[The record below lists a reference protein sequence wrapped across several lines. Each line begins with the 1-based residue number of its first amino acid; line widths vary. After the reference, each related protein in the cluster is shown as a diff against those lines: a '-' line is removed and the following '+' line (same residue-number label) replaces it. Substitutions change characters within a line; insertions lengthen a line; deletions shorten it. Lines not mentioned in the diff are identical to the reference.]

1 MDANESVF
9 QSVPANA
16 GSAIRWKLWI
26 PLALA
31 GVLVLTLVYRW
42 ATGGAKPVPVAR
54 PVPVTLATA
63 RTGDMPVNLAGLG
76 TVVPTD
82 AVTVRTRVDGQ
93 IMKIYFREGQMVK
106 EGDLLIQIDPR
117 PYQVQLLQAEG
128 QMAKDQ
134 AALKNAKMDLARFT
148 TLWNDKII
156 SQQQVDT
163 QVALVDQDAAAVK
176 SDLGAVE
183 SAKLNLT
190 YSRITAPLSGKVG
203 LRMVDQGN
211 VVHANDATGL
221 VTLTPLSPI
230 NVLFTL
236 PADDIQVIQESIHAG
251 KAPAVEVLDRDMSKS
266 LGLGTLLAVDNQVD
280 TTTGTVRIKAQFANT
295 DGRLFPNQ
303 FVNARLLVDTL
314 HGALI
319 IPAAAVQRSPQGTF
333 VYVVKPDS
341 TVDLRLV
348 EVQVTEGDQ
357 SALKKGV
364 AAGEKVVISGIEK
377 LRPGSKIVDDA
388 QPAAP
393 AAAPKASK

>member
-9 QSVPANA
+9 QPVEATSGA
-16 GSAIRWKLWI
+16 GIRWKLWL
-26 PLALA
+26 PLAVA
-31 GVLVLTLVYRW
+31 GVLVLTLVARW
-42 ATGGAKPVPVAR
+42 ATGGAKPAPVVRA
-54 PVPVTLATA
+54 VPVTLAAA
-63 RTGDMPVNLAGLG
+63 RTGDMPVNLSGLG
-76 TVVPTD
+76 TVIPTD

-93 IMKIYFREGQMVK
+93 IMKIYFKEGQMVK

-134 AALKNAKMDLARFT
+134 AALKNAKMDLARFNA
-148 TLWNDKII
+148 LLNDKII

-163 QVALVDQDAAAVK
+163 QVALVDQDEAAVK

-211 VVHANDATGL
+211 VVHATDATGL

-236 PADDIQVIQESIHAG
+236 PADDIQLIQDSTRAG
-251 KAPAVEVLDRDMSKS
+251 KPPAVEVLDRDMSKS

-280 TTTGTVRIKAQFANT
+280 TTTGTVRIKAQFPNT
-295 DGRLFPNQ
+295 DGKLFPNQ

-319 IPAAAVQRSPQGTF
+319 IPAAAVQRSPQGSF
-333 VYVVKPDS
+333 VYVAKADS
-341 TVDLRLV
+341 TADLRMV

-357 SALKKGV
+357 AALKKGV
-364 AAGEKVVISGIEK
+364 SPGEKVVVSGIEK

-388 QPAAP
+388 QAP
-393 AAAPKASK
+393 APAAPKAAK

>member
-1 MDANESVF
+1 MDANESVI
-9 QSVPANA
+9 QPAEANPVA
-16 GSAIRWKLWI
+16 GIRWKLW
-26 PLALA
+26 LALVVA
-31 GVLVLTLVYRW
+31 GVVVLTLVYRW
-42 ATGGAKPVPVAR
+42 ATGGAKPAPVVRA
-54 PVPVTLATA
+54 VPVTLAAA
-63 RTGDMPVNLAGLG
+63 RTGDMPVNLSGLG

-93 IMKIYFREGQMVK
+93 IMKIYFREGQFVK
-106 EGDLLIQIDPR
+106 EGDLLMQIDPR

-148 TLWNDKII
+148 TLLNDKII

-211 VVHANDATGL
+211 VVHASDATGL

-236 PADDIQVIQESIHAG
+236 PADDIQVIQDSSRAG
-251 KAPAVEVLDRDMSKS
+251 QTPAVEVLDRDMSKS

-280 TTTGTVRIKAQFANT
+280 TTTGTVRIKAQFANK
-295 DGRLFPNQ
+295 DLKLFPNQ

-357 SALKKGV
+357 SALRKGV
-364 AAGEKVVISGIEK
+364 APGEKVVISGIEK